1 MSPITTTEIEWR
13 LSGGAANANA
23 NASLGGAMSSTAVP
37 ASVFDDVS
45 GTESAAGDT
54 EYRCIFL
61 LNSHGSLTWQGVF
74 LWLDGTTAQG
84 DLAEAIGLDGA
95 AVGTSTSASTAADEN
110 TAPAPAITFSSPTT
124 KGTGLSI
131 GNIGPGQMKAIWLR
145 RTVTAGAAAANA
157 TFSIRAEGDT
167 NA

>member
-1 MSPITTTEIEWR
+1 MPITTTEIEWR

-23 NASLGGAMSSTAVP
+23 NASLGGVMSSVAVP
-37 ASVFDDVS
+37 ASIFDDVS
-45 GTESAAGDT
+45 GAESAAGDT
-54 EYRCIFL
+54 EYRCFFL
-61 LNSHGSLTWQGVF
+61 LNSHGSLTWQSVII
-74 LWLDGTTAQG
+74 WLDAVTAQT

-95 AVGTSTSASTAADEN
+95 AIGTSTSASTSADEN
-110 TAPAPAITFSSPTT
+110 TAPSPAVTFSSPTT

-131 GNIGPGQMKAIWLR
+131 GNLGPGQMKAVWIR

-157 TFSIRAEGDT
+157 TFSVRAEGDT